1 MTLYIA
7 LTSLGIFVLNEKSEI
22 VADHLA
28 YPDSERAAYEL
39 FQISNGETTSLVE
52 ETAKKIDELDD
63 DSFIVDHI
71 SLGKRLENL
80 TKKKITIDEHSTPI
94 KWYRSNEEEILQNA
108 GISDM
113 SYNLGKYRRE
123 VTLHLSRMVLSVASE
138 QKDLLIKNAI
148 DAVSEIDKSINVLAM
163 RLREWYSLHHPSLDS
178 LVEDHEQYAL
188 IVNTCKGRSGVERE
202 ELEKIGIDEKTIKS
216 ILEEIPKDIGAEL
229 MTRDISIVSALSQRI
244 LSLYNLRREMES
256 YIDTLM
262 KEIAP
267 NISALVGNMVG
278 ARLIS
283 LAGSLK
289 DLARKPSSTIQ
300 VYGAEK
306 ALFRSLKTGA
316 APPKHGVIFQVPEV
330 HSAPYW
336 QRGKIAR
343 ALAGKLSIARIDAY
357 AGKDVG
363 EKLRSDLK
371 KRIEA
376 IKEQHPDEPPEKPKP
391 PQKIVGKGPKKEQRR
406 RKRR

>member
-7 LTSLGIFVLNEKSEI
+7 LTSLGIFVLNEKSEVI
-22 VADHLA
+22 TSQLA
-28 YPDSERAAYEL
+28 YPDTERAAQEL
-39 FQISNGETTSLVE
+39 FRISNGEATELIE
-52 ETAKKIDELDD
+52 ETAERIDNLED
-63 DSFIVDHI
+63 DSFIVDNL
-71 SLGKRLENL
+71 SLGKRIESL
-80 TKKKITIDEHSTPI
+80 TKKAITIDEYSIPI
-94 KWYRSNEEEILQNA
+94 KWYRSNEDEILQSA
-108 GISDM
+108 GIVNVSDG
-113 SYNLGKYRRE
+113 LGKYRRE
-123 VTLHLSRMVLSVASE
+123 VTLTLTRMVLSVASE
-138 QKDLLIKNAI
+138 QKDLLVKNAI

-163 RLREWYSLHHPSLDS
+163 RLREWYSLHHPSLDT
-178 LVEDHEQYAL
+178 LIEDHEQYAL
-188 IVNTCKGRSGVERE
+188 VVNTCKGRKGVTEE
-202 ELEKIGIDEKTIKS
+202 ELEKLGIDNKTIGL
-216 ILEEIPKDIGAEL
+216 ILKEIPKDIGAEL
-229 MTRDISIVSALSQRI
+229 LPRDISIVSALAQKI
-244 LSLYNLRREMES
+244 LSLYELRREMES

-262 KEIAP
+262 REIAP
-267 NISALVGNMVG
+267 NISTLVGYMVG

-343 ALAGKLSIARIDAY
+343 ALAGKLSIAARIDAY
-357 AGKDVG
+357 AGRDVG
-363 EKLRSDLK
+363 EKLRADLK
-371 KRIEA
+371 KRIEE
-376 IKEQHPDEPPEKPKP
+376 IKEQHPDEPPEKPRP
-391 PQKIVGKGPKKEQRR
+391 PPKKAGKGSKKERR

>member
-7 LTSLGIFVLNEKSEI
+7 LTSLGIFVLNEKSEVI
-22 VADHLA
+22 TSQLA
-28 YPDSERAAYEL
+28 YPDTERAAQEL
-39 FQISNGETTSLVE
+39 FRISNGETTELIE
-52 ETAKKIDELDD
+52 ETAERIDNLED
-63 DSFIVDHI
+63 DSFIVDNL
-71 SLGKRLENL
+71 SLGKRIEGL
-80 TKKKITIDEHSTPI
+80 TKKEITINEHSNPI
-94 KWYRSNEEEILQNA
+94 KWYRSNEDGILQKD
-108 GISDM
+108 GIVDVPDG
-113 SYNLGKYRRE
+113 LGKYRRD
-123 VTLHLSRMVLSVASE
+123 VTLNLTRMVLSAASE
-138 QKDLLIKNAI
+138 QKDLLVKNAI

-163 RLREWYSLHHPSLDS
+163 RLREWYSLHHPSLDT

-188 IVNTCKGRSGVERE
+188 IVDTCKGRNGVTER
-202 ELEKIGIDEKTIKS
+202 ELEKLGLDNKAIRS
-216 ILEEIPKDIGAEL
+216 ILDGLPKDIGAEL
-229 MTRDISIVSALSQRI
+229 LPRDISIVSALAQKI
-244 LSLYNLRREMES
+244 LGLYELRREMES

-267 NISALVGNMVG
+267 NISTLVGYMVG

-343 ALAGKLSIARIDAY
+343 ALAGKLSIAARIDAY
-357 AGKDVG
+357 AGRDAG
-363 EKLRSDLK
+363 EKLRADLK
-371 KRIEA
+371 KRIEE

-391 PQKIVGKGPKKEQRR
+391 PPKRTGKGPKKERR
-406 RKRR
+406 RKRH

>member
-7 LTSLGIFVLNEKSEI
+7 LTSLGIFVLNEKSEVI
-22 VADHLA
+22 TSQLA
-28 YPDSERAAYEL
+28 YPDTERAAQEL
-39 FQISNGETTSLVE
+39 FRISNGEATELIE
-52 ETAKKIDELDD
+52 KTAERIDNLED
-63 DSFIVDHI
+63 DSFIVDNL
-71 SLGKRLENL
+71 SLGKRIEGL
-80 TKKKITIDEHSTPI
+80 TKKAITIDEYSIPI
-94 KWYRSNEEEILQNA
+94 KWYRSNEDDILQGA
-108 GISDM
+108 GIVNVSDG
-113 SYNLGKYRRE
+113 LGKYRRE
-123 VTLHLSRMVLSVASE
+123 VTLTLTRMVLSVASE
-138 QKDLLIKNAI
+138 QKDLLVKNAI

-163 RLREWYSLHHPSLDS
+163 RLREWYSLHHPSLDT
-178 LVEDHEQYAL
+178 LIEDHEQYAL
-188 IVNTCKGRSGVERE
+188 VVNTCKGRKGVTEG
-202 ELEKIGIDEKTIKS
+202 ELEKLGIDNRTIGL
-216 ILEEIPKDIGAEL
+216 ILKEIPKDIGAEL
-229 MTRDISIVSALSQRI
+229 LPRDISIVSALAQKI
-244 LSLYNLRREMES
+244 LSLYELRREMES

-262 KEIAP
+262 REIAP
-267 NISALVGNMVG
+267 NISTLVGYMVG

-343 ALAGKLSIARIDAY
+343 ALAGKLSIAARIDAY
-357 AGKDVG
+357 AGRDAG
-363 EKLRSDLK
+363 EKLRADLK
-371 KRIEA
+371 KRIEE

-391 PQKIVGKGPKKEQRR
+391 PPKRAGKGPKKERR
-406 RKRR
+406 RKRH

>member
-22 VADHLA
+22 VTNHLA

-39 FQISNGETTSLVE
+39 FQISNGETTRLIE
-52 ETAKKIDELDD
+52 ETAKQIDEMDD

-71 SLGKRLENL
+71 SLGKRLESL
-80 TKKKITIDEHSTPI
+80 TKKKITIDEHSIPI
-94 KWYRSNEEEILQNA
+94 KWYRNNEDGFLKNA
-108 GISDM
+108 GVSDM
-113 SYNLGKYRRE
+113 SYDLGKYRRE
-123 VTLHLSRMVLSVASE
+123 VTLHLSRIVLSVASE
-138 QKDLLIKNAI
+138 QKDLLVKNAI

-163 RLREWYSLHHPSLDS
+163 RLREWYSLHHPSLDT

-188 IVNTCKGRSGVERE
+188 IVNTCKGRNGVTKG
-202 ELEKIGIDEKTIKS
+202 ELEKLEIDNKTIGS
-216 ILEEIPKDIGAEL
+216 ILDEIPKDIGAEL
-229 MTRDISIVSALSQRI
+229 LPRDISIVSALAQKI
-244 LSLYNLRREMES
+244 LSLYELRHEMES

-267 NISALVGNMVG
+267 NMSALVGYMVG

-343 ALAGKLSIARIDAY
+343 ALAGKLSIAARIDAY

-363 EKLRSDLK
+363 EKLRADLK
-371 KRIEA
+371 KRIEG
-376 IKEQHPDEPPEKPKP
+376 IKEQYPDEPPEKPKP
-391 PQKIVGKGPKKEQRR
+391 PPKRTGKGPKKERR